1 MTLSKEE
8 FKAMVMLYAANIDGN
23 IQSEELKVMLEK
35 IDSETVEKAKKLFG
49 KMSDKEVLDCIREN
63 KAQYAATEADLLD
76 LIHDLCAVIEADEK
90 CTVMEEQMVKTLRR
104 VIKENN
110 NASNSIIIKL
120 KNFWIQSRLQIHCWL
135 TTTHL
140 GYIKIALFFIIPL
153 AAVMFFMWLC
163 HSDIHG
169 LYYFFNFNYPDVN
182 SMSDKVVPTWGYLL
196 IGIIGML
203 LVSGLL
209 MMMFTNGIQRWVE
222 RIREGRKEFKWI
234 SDHYV
239 MIGYN
244 RQSLNIIKN
253 LPLSSKNR
261 LIILTKKFPVQVRAE
276 LQSTIDKNIEKH
288 IILYAGGYERIYTLN
303 LSKAKEVFILVGGNE
318 WENQYTQ
325 SMAVLKEVA
334 CQVGERSE
342 KLRTN
347 MLIND
352 ITAYN
357 LIERLNMP
365 NFEGIGK
372 LDIHPFNLYDNW
384 ARLLWSYNGL
394 KETKEGK
401 DSYKYDQLDF
411 EPIENTDKHVHLVIV
426 GFKSMGRA
434 LWQEAV
440 RIAHFPNFD
449 EKTSDNRTIIT
460 VIDPEMDVLE
470 KQIRSQYPPLEQI
483 PDIDF
488 NFRKARIEDEDIRK
502 LLSDLAQ
509 NDKKMLT
516 IAICFPDPDASLSA
530 ALSLPERLYYS
541 YSDLELEKEKD
552 KFKITKNPTRTRILV
567 WQAVSRNI
575 EGLIGNYKHR
585 YANLKFFGNL
595 EDVFSTDLLDDNAAI
610 LVNGIYNYY
619 NEQIKSN
626 KQLTIT
632 ESDLESKY
640 PEWKRIWLEETSE
653 QYKLS
658 TRYQIDHYRTLLP
671 ILERNS
677 TDDIK
682 EKLAQTEHLRWIAE
696 RTLAGWRQKQNGEGR
711 VDELMIHYDIIPR
724 NELTD
729 EKEKNKDINVVR
741 FAKAVANTAKH
752 LIEIN
757 KPK

>member
-1 MTLSKEE
+1 MKSL
-8 FKAMVMLYAANIDGN
+8 
-23 IQSEELKVMLEK
+23 
-35 IDSETVEKAKKLFG
+35 
-49 KMSDKEVLDCIREN
+49 CIRIR
-63 KAQYAATEADLLD
+63 LLF
-76 LIHDLCAVIEADEK
+76 H
-90 CTVMEEQMVKTLRR
+90 
-104 VIKENN
+104 
-110 NASNSIIIKL
+110 
-120 KNFWIQSRLQIHCWL
+120 RLL
-135 TTTHL
+135 TTSRF
-140 GYIKIALFFIIPL
+140 GYVLIAFIVFVISLAIALPIRTD
-153 AAVMFFMWLC
+153 MQ
-163 HSDIHG
+163 S
-169 LYYFFNFNYPDVN
+169 LYSLFNFNNPG
-182 SMSDKVVPTWGYLL
+182 SHQWSYLV
-196 IGIIGML
+196 IGIIGTL
-203 LVSGLL
+203 FISGAL
-209 MMMFTNGIQRWVE
+209 MMLFTNGIQRWVE

-276 LQSTIDKNIEKH
+276 LQSTIDRNIEKH
-288 IILYAGGYERIYTLN
+288 IILYAGEYERICTLN

-325 SMAVLKEVA
+325 SMSVLKEVA
-334 CQVGERSE
+334 CQVGERSK

-470 KQIRSQYPPLEQI
+470 KQLHSQYPYLKQI
-483 PDIDF
+483 SDIEFD
-488 NFRKARIEDEDIRK
+488 FRKARSEDENIRK
-502 LLSDLAQ
+502 LLSDWAQ
-509 NDKKMLT
+509 DDKKMLT

-541 YSDLELEKEKD
+541 YSDLELEKIKD
-552 KFKITKNPTRTRILV
+552 NRFKIIKNPTCTRILV
-567 WQAVSRNI
+567 WQAMSRNI
-575 EGLIGNYKHR
+575 EGLIGNYKLR

-595 EDVFSTDLLDDNAAI
+595 EDVFSTDLLDDNVAI
-610 LVNGIYNYY
+610 LVNGIYCEYMD
-619 NEQIKSN
+619 QIKSDVPFV
-626 KQLTIT
+626 IT
-632 ESDLESKY
+632 EDDLKSKY
-640 PEWKRIWLEETSE
+640 PDWKSIWMDKTSE
-653 QYKLS
+653 QHKLS

-677 TDDIK
+677 TDDIE
-682 EKLAQTEHLRWIAE
+682 EKLAQTEHRRWIAE
-696 RTLAGWRQKQNGEGR
+696 RTLAGWRQKQSGEER
-711 VDELMIHYDIIPR
+711 VDELMIHHDIIPR
-724 NELTD
+724 HKLPD
-729 EKEKNKDINVVR
+729 EEKNKDINVVR